1 MWEFTCEKPK
11 AVVVVVHGAGEHH
24 GRYEWLVKQLNK
36 ENFHVIIGDLPGQGL
51 TEGQRGH
58 INSFNE
64 YVETITHWYMAAEQ
78 YNLPIV
84 LIGHSMGGLS
94 VIQTLLKREINP
106 RAVILSSPCLG
117 LVKPATKLQTVML
130 PLLNLVTP
138 RLQFP
143 TNLEKGSGTRCKA
156 IRMRDESDPLLVK
169 NVSVHWYS
177 ELTRAMK
184 QSHDQTKNF
193 PDIPLLVLQAGNDRI
208 VKKEEVRRWFDNL
221 VISNKTYKEW
231 PGLYH
236 ELFNEPEKEE
246 VFLVAKSFIEDL
258 C

>member
-1 MWEFTCEKPK
+1 MREFTCKQPK
-11 AVVVVVHGAGEHH
+11 GVAVVVHGAREHH
-24 GRYEWLVKQLNK
+24 GRYKWLVEQLTK
-36 ENFHVIIGDLPGQGL
+36 ESFHVILGDLPGQGL

-64 YVETITHWYMAAEQ
+64 YVETITHWYIAAEQ

-94 VIQTLLKREINP
+94 VIQTLLNRKINP
-106 RAVILSSPCLG
+106 KAVILSSPCLG
-117 LVKPATKLQTVML
+117 LVKPATKLQTAML
-130 PLLNLVTP
+130 PILNLVTP

-143 TNLEKGSGTRCKA
+143 SNLERGSETRCEA
-156 IRMRDESDPLLVK
+156 MRQRDEIDPLLVS
-169 NVSVHWYS
+169 NISVRWYK

-184 QSHDQTKNF
+184 HSHKHTKIF
-193 PDIPLLVLQAGNDRI
+193 PDIPLLVLQAGNDLI
-208 VKKEEVRRWFDNL
+208 VKKEDVRTWFDRL
-221 VISNKTYKEW
+221 TVTNKTYKEW

-236 ELFNEPEKEE
+236 EVFNEPEKED